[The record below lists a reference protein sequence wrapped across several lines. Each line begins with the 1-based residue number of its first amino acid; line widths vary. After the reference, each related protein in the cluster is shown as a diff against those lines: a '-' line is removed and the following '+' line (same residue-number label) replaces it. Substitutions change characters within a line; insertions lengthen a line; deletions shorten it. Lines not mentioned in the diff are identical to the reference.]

1 MGVNFFNQDEGCVNK
16 PICFLQIDE
25 FAGAALGTGFAK
37 DDYNHQLSR
46 GRPVCCICTES
57 AAKFPGLAAL
67 PRLKPRLS
75 AAIPRRPFCAWP
87 FLQRDLQR
95 VAAVGSL
102 FICTLPF
109 PIRLGARSGGIPLHH
124 VTTHPYHTIVAKL
137 SALFQQRLPGE
148 VKPARSARG
157 ANRFGGKV
165 RRVLCAKGEV
175 MRIIAIGALLSLYA
189 VTAQAAG
196 PSCKG
201 TAAEKKLAGAALT
214 SFMTKCQ
221 KDAQASCD
229 TAAQEKKLNG
239 AAKTSFTK
247 KCVKDATGA

>member
-1 MGVNFFNQDEGCVNK
+1 MRVNFFNQGEGCVNK

-109 PIRLGARSGGIPLHH
+109 PIRLSARSGGIP
-124 VTTHPYHTIVAKL
+124 TPPPSPRIR
-137 SALFQQRLPGE
+137 SIRLWQNYRRCFSNAYQ
-148 VKPARSARG
+148 ARSSQREALAARTG
-157 ANRFGGKV
+157 SGVKSGGSFV
-165 RRVLCAKGEV
+165 RKAK
-175 MRIIAIGALLSLYA
+175 S
-189 VTAQAAG
+189 
-196 PSCKG
+196 
-201 TAAEKKLAGAALT
+201 
-214 SFMTKCQ
+214 
-221 KDAQASCD
+221 
-229 TAAQEKKLNG
+229 
-239 AAKTSFTK
+239 
-247 KCVKDATGA
+247 